1 MWTTTLAV
9 AQPYVPASPT
19 ASFISVM
26 AWIGP
31 LLLLIGAAAWAWP
44 LVRSSVLHRVN
55 SPRSRWDEYFHGDRV
70 TSGVEEEQEQQPSEP
85 QAPARVAA
93 LPPGVDE
100 SIFDE

>member
-1 MWTTTLAV
+1 MWTSTLAV

-44 LVRSSVLHRVN
+44 LVRGTVLNRVH
-55 SPRSRWDEYFHGDRV
+55 SPRDRWDNYFHGDRMSV
-70 TSGVEEEQEQQPSEP
+70 PVEPAEESAPV
-85 QAPARVAA
+85 APARTAS